1 MQLFFILKLIIL
13 KQINIINCLYNF
25 FHFLALMLKQCYLFH
40 LLNRREAREPLAK
53 RLHQQNYFE
62 ILIIPRPLPS
72 SSMPFKVYVSK
83 N

>member
-1 MQLFFILKLIIL
+1 
-13 KQINIINCLYNF
+13 
-25 FHFLALMLKQCYLFH
+25 MLKQCYLFH

-53 RLHQQNYFE
+53 RLRQQNYFE

-72 SSMPFKVYVSK
+72 SSMPYKVYVSK